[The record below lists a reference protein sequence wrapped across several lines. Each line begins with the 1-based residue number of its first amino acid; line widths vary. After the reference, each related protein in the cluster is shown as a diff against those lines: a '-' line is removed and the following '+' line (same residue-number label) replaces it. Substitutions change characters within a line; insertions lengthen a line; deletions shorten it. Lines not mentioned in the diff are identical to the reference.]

1 MEILDEILNKY
12 KQEIQSLKDS
22 VASGSIDTLA
32 GYKQAV
38 GRIQGV
44 EWSMDT
50 LKTIIQKMYHNEEE

>member
-12 KQEIQSLKDS
+12 KQEVQSLKDS
-22 VASGSIDTLA
+22 VASGNIDTLA

-50 LKTIIQKMYHNEEE
+50 LKTIIQRMYHNEEE